1 MEVNLGL
8 GIVSGRQ
15 EAQPD
20 NKKTHPGSWGGA
32 SPPRGALDLDHH
44 DWEGARQISGK
55 LQR

>member
-20 NKKTHPGSWGGA
+20 NKEKHPGSWGGA
-32 SPPRGALDLDHH
+32 SPPLGPWIWTTMTGRGLDRSV
-44 DWEGARQISGK
+44 GNYKR
-55 LQR
+55 